1 MSIIKTIGD
10 KIRSLLSSSPNAS
23 VDKVTL
29 STLMESQISTL
40 TGIGNALQT
49 PAVKTR
55 ISQILKDKKATG
67 GYAAFKHTYESFYTS
82 LHAQTQVVERKSPF
96 ESVRQGITCT
106 LKGLDDLLDNL
117 DTFLGQ
123 GADISISDLR
133 VSGMTLIGYTDQ
145 ISDVIDWCNYMLN
158 YALSD
163 AEDRQAPYVADV
175 LEAITQTTAYWDDQ
189 CTFLNRS
196 NKTILSTIE
205 DLAQSSANTNLIAG
219 NHTLDSFVTDKDMPN
234 LTLQT
239 GPTFLRSPSVM
250 ISEHIALGK
259 KAKLDN
265 LKSQKEWLQNKVAL
279 LQLKMN
285 NVDPES
291 EEYKRLKKV
300 VDNYNDMIV
309 ANDRKIKRHETS
321 R

>member
-1 MSIIKTIGD
+1 MSIVKSIGD
-10 KIRSLLSSSPNAS
+10 KLRSFLKTSPNAS

-49 PAVKTR
+49 PAVKARLT
-55 ISQILKDKKATG
+55 QILKNKKATG
-67 GYAAFKHTYESFYTS
+67 SHAQFKSAYDEYFSS
-82 LHAQTQVVERKSPF
+82 IRAQTQVIERKAPL
-96 ESVRQGITCT
+96 ESIRQGITCT
-106 LKGLDDLLDNL
+106 ISGLNDLLDNL

-123 GADISISDLR
+123 GADISLSDLR
-133 VSGMTLIGYTDQ
+133 VGGMTLIGYTDQ
-145 ISDVIDWCNYMLN
+145 ISDVIDWSNYMLN
-158 YALSD
+158 FALSD
-163 AEDRQAPYVADV
+163 EGDTSAPYVSDV
-175 LEAITQTTAYWDDQ
+175 LGALTQTTAQWADQ
-189 CTFLNRS
+189 CAALNS
-196 NKTILSTIE
+196 AHKTILSTLN

-239 GPTFLRSPSVM
+239 APSFLRSPSIM

-279 LQLKMN
+279 LQLQMN

-309 ANDRKIKRHETS
+309 ANDRKIKRHETT